1 MSIVKRNIIAIIV
14 ALFLIIL
21 VIWAIYKQIND
32 HYLIDDS
39 KLKEIKN
46 VFEDFFS
53 QENYWTS
60 PLDMLNDRDV
70 MKEIKIYRGEKSY
83 TINKE
88 RVYLCLKDEKGEY
101 YTDNMLIFVFAHEIA
116 HVLCDEIG
124 HTEKF
129 HIIFEELIAK
139 LTDAEFY
146 NPSIPI
152 DKQYCM
158 NGDPE
163 L

>member
-83 TINKE
+83 TINKKK
-88 RVYLCLKDEKGEY
+88 VYLCLKDEKGEY

-139 LTDAEFY
+139 LTDSGFY

-152 DKQYCM
+152 DKEYCM